1 MTLLLKGHSNNYRP
15 AVMRPC
21 CDFSHLLDPHDLEG
35 GKKAKLLWVAVG
47 LLTSLFLAELLTG
60 LFSHS
65 LALLADAG
73 HLLCDVIALV
83 ISLVAI
89 RMAQKPADGR
99 ATFGHQRVEIIA
111 ALSNGLALFAIA
123 FFIAKE
129 ALFRFD
135 SPEPVMGLPMLIVAG
150 VGLIVNGINITL
162 LHNASRHDLNI
173 RGAFL
178 HVVADTVSCVG
189 VIIAALVVYF
199 FNWTWVDAVVSLA
212 IAFSVS
218 LSALPLVKDSLNVLM
233 EYAPHSIDPRQVE
246 ADILSFAAVCQVEK
260 LQIWT
265 IGSGQVA
272 LCAHL
277 IVDAIAGGER
287 DRLVKQLQTHLQQEF
302 NIHESTL
309 QITQR
314 NSTEIRELHPLLN
327 RSLTATLN
335 KNN

>member
-1 MTLLLKGHSNNYRP
+1 MTLLLKGHSNHYRP
-15 AVMRPC
+15 AVRRPC
-21 CDFSHLLDPHDLEG
+21 CDLSHLIPPDLEG
-35 GKKAKLLWVAVG
+35 GKKAKLLWIAVG
-47 LLTSLFLAELLTG
+47 LLSSLLIAELLTG

-65 LALLADAG
+65 LSLLAEAG

-83 ISLVAI
+83 ISLVATRI
-89 RMAQKPADGR
+89 AQKPATGR

-135 SPEPVMGLPMLIVAG
+135 SPEPLLGLPMLIVAAL
-150 VGLIVNGINITL
+150 GLVVNGINLTL
-162 LHNASRHDLNI
+162 LHNVSRHDLNI

-189 VIIAALVVYF
+189 VILAALVVYF
-199 FNWTWVDAVVSLA
+199 FNWNWVDTVVSLA

-218 LSALPLVKDSLNVLM
+218 LTAIPLIKDSLNVLM
-233 EYAPHSIDPRQVE
+233 EYAPHWVDPLEVE
-246 ADILSFAAVCQVEK
+246 AEISSFAAVCQVEK

-277 IVDAIAGGER
+277 IVDAITGGER
-287 DRLVKQLQTHLQQEF
+287 DRLLKQLQTHLKQEF

-314 NSTEIRELHPLLN
+314 HSTEIRELHPLLN
-327 RSLTATLN
+327 RSLLATLN
-335 KNN
+335 KTN